1 MFMNILS
8 YIFSACIIGLLGW
21 FSYNQISAMVKS
33 VKKRKQQKDK
43 KSEVVEV
50 EKNTTNKD

>member
-1 MFMNILS
+1 MFINILS